1 MEMSEYKKLTDR
13 LEKADVILS
22 DKYELSLR
30 ADICNKIIKGE
41 KCVYVSSK
49 DSRRFPTSEEV
60 KQARSN
66 LALYSEKMRAL
77 DAQFAEL

>member
-13 LEKADVILS
+13 LEKADIILS
-22 DKYELSLR
+22 DKYELELR
-30 ADICNKIIKGE
+30 SDICKNIIAGK
-41 KCVYVSSK
+41 KSVYVQSK